1 MLGYRAMS
9 LAQPS
14 PQEFGN
20 DPRDL
25 DQRPKRRVGAGDPPA
40 IGRDRSTR
48 PTWRASLCVREGGVM
63 FDARPTVITDPAC
76 LTEIWGLSGQVI
88 ERDFGLPRIR
98 LPERTSFS

>member
-1 MLGYRAMS
+1 
-9 LAQPS
+9 
-14 PQEFGN
+14 
-20 DPRDL
+20 
-25 DQRPKRRVGAGDPPA
+25 
-40 IGRDRSTR
+40 
-48 PTWRASLCVREGGVM
+48 M